1 MSADFTAFGR
11 VRRLSRRRGSVKRT
25 GNGLPQSGRMAS
37 DSKKS
42 TTQRKPTSKRRKSR
56 SSSRKLN
63 SIKGEWAGSGEGGG
77 NRRGG
82 IGGGE
87 GYTAAR
93 ERLPQHGTEIGNLP
107 AGRIPGRFALKIDAQ
122 ITGWAARDTGR
133 QPKTRD
139 LKAA

>member
-1 MSADFTAFGR
+1 MSGDFTAIGR
-11 VRRLSRRRGSVKRT
+11 VRRLSRRRRSVKRT

-63 SIKGEWAGSGEGGG
+63 SIKGEWAGSAE
-77 NRRGG
+77 
-82 IGGGE
+82 
-87 GYTAAR
+87 AR
-93 ERLPQHGTEIGNLP
+93 DTRPRLPQHGTEIGNLP